1 MSKAKSQIPLA
12 PHPQNCFLFSL
23 YYTSQCRLHPL
34 QAPYLRAVVL
44 TFECTLESFGRLD
57 QNARLVTSLVAQW
70 LGLYASHFREM
81 QSLVWELG
89 SHMPRGEAKN
99 K

>member
-12 PHPQNCFLFSL
+12 SHPQTCFRFSL

-44 TFECTLESFGRLD
+44 IFECTLESFGRLD